1 MDIQRN
7 RYFYVPND
15 LIDVTSQLKEE
26 RICEILTYYSND
38 LETVNEY
45 IDFLLENEL
54 AFLSTTPSNFPSIPL
69 NNKWLPSEI
78 SDAILEIGKTDILSF
93 DIPEQLSDLNCQW
106 VEIRYLRDDV
116 DFLITCINKFQ
127 NTRIRSIEI
136 IITAPWEDAVLKKII
151 KASSRISRVTVFN
164 CTNNKITKM
173 LGADLIYIEGK
184 YEGNWHC
191 GNISRSEFSINLPN
205 YIGSL
210 NANSCLSKKISIDEK
225 GTIKNCPS
233 MRESFGSIKD
243 IKLNEAVRLD
253 ELKKYWGYKK
263 DSIKTCNIC
272 EYRYIC
278 TDCRAFLEDP
288 SDDFSKPLKCGYD
301 PYTGKWSDWMN
312 DEKKRRIFK
321 QYKAI

>member
-1 MDIQRN
+1 
-7 RYFYVPND
+7 
-15 LIDVTSQLKEE
+15 
-26 RICEILTYYSND
+26 
-38 LETVNEY
+38 
-45 IDFLLENEL
+45 
-54 AFLSTTPSNFPSIPL
+54 
-69 NNKWLPSEI
+69 
-78 SDAILEIGKTDILSF
+78 
-93 DIPEQLSDLNCQW
+93 
-106 VEIRYLRDDV
+106 
-116 DFLITCINKFQ
+116 
-127 NTRIRSIEI
+127 
-136 IITAPWEDAVLKKII
+136 
-151 KASSRISRVTVFN
+151 
-164 CTNNKITKM
+164 M

-225 GTIKNCPS
+225 GAIKNCPS

-243 IKLNEAVRLD
+243 IKLNEVVRLD
-253 ELKKYWGYKK
+253 ELKKYWGHKK